1 MEHDMILSAS
11 GWRKVFA
18 ASGNGESKTK
28 EIGRTNECLCALIAK
43 TFAQYITVKTEKKS
57 PQIVVA
63 RDTRPTGAKIADII
77 IRTLLGCG
85 IKIQYLDIASAPE
98 VMAYA
103 RKLDGFLYISAS
115 HNPVGHNGIKFGL
128 NDGGVIPGTEAKKL
142 ADSFREKCSATNAKD
157 HANML
162 MNAASEKEVNQVYKN
177 SPKFKKTALEEYQRF
192 IRTVITG
199 VENTKAQDALFAQIE
214 QAVQEKPLAVVCDMN
229 GSSRAAC
236 IDRTF
241 IEANGLH
248 FTSFNDTPGDIAHA
262 IIPEPENLVY
272 CAQKMQELQGM
283 GMKDVLLGYMP
294 DCDGDRGNI
303 VYWDEEDRMAKPI
316 PAQEVFALCVLS
328 ELSFELWKREQEKHP
343 SAQPLAVAVN
353 CPTSMRIDE
362 IAHAFN
368 ASVFR
373 AEVGE
378 ANVVNLARQKRDEG
392 FCVRILGEGS
402 NGGNITHP
410 SSVRDPLAS
419 IFALVKLLTVRDTL
433 QKDSSIR
440 KGLFHLWCE
449 ESGQEDLYRSDF
461 TLRDIINSLPKYTT
475 TGVSEDRA
483 VLTVTTEDKSR
494 LKLRFQRLFQN
505 EWEKRKDELQEKY
518 GIVSYDAV
526 TTNGLTQK
534 ENTQDWCNG
543 TGGLKVRFFDA
554 DSKPVAFIWM
564 RPSGT
569 EPVFRIMCD
578 VKGDSPNQEASLL
591 EWETSLIKK
600 ADSI

>member
-1 MEHDMILSAS
+1 MILSAS

-43 TFAQYITVKTEKKS
+43 TFAQYITVQTGKKA
-57 PQIVVA
+57 PQVVIA
-63 RDTRPTGAKIADII
+63 RDTRPTGQKIADIV

-85 IKIQYLDIASAPE
+85 IKVQYLDIASAPE

-103 RKLDGFLYISAS
+103 RSLDGFLYISAS

-128 NDGGVIPGTEAKKL
+128 NDGGVIPGPEAKKL
-142 ADSFREKCSATNAKD
+142 ADSFCEKCKAPNVKDQANLLINSAAEKD
-157 HANML
+157 VA
-162 MNAASEKEVNQVYKN
+162 QVYKN
-177 SPKFKKTALEEYQRF
+177 SPKFKKAALECYNRF
-192 IRTVITG
+192 IKTVITG
-199 VENTKAQDALFAQIE
+199 TENTKAQDALFAQIE
-214 QAVQEKPLAVVCDMN
+214 KSVQEKPLAIVCDMN

-236 IDRTF
+236 IDKNF
-241 IEANGLH
+241 IEEQGLH
-248 FTSFNDTPGDIAHA
+248 FTSFNDTPGDIVHA
-262 IIPEPENLVY
+262 IIPEPENLIY

-303 VYWDEEDRMAKPI
+303 VYWNEKERTALPI
-316 PAQEVFALCVLS
+316 RAQEVFALCVLS
-328 ELSFELWKREQEKHP
+328 ELSFELWKRNQK
-343 SAQPLAVAVN
+343 QGDKKMLAVAVN

-362 IAHAFN
+362 IAHAFG
-368 ASVFR
+368 AQVFR

-378 ANVVNLARQKRDEG
+378 ANVVNLARKKREEG

-402 NGGNITHP
+402 NGGNITYP

-419 IFALVKLLTVRDTL
+419 IFALVKLLTLRDQT
-433 QKDSSIR
+433 QKDGSIQ

-449 ESGQEDLYRSDF
+449 KSGQESLYHNDF
-461 TLRDIINSLPKYTT
+461 TLSDIIASLPEYTT
-475 TGVSEDRA
+475 TGVSEERA
-483 VLTVTTEDKSR
+483 LLQVATEDKSR

-505 EWEKRKDELQEKY
+505 EWTKRKVELEEKY

-526 TTNGLTQK
+526 TTNGLTQI
-534 ENTQDWCNG
+534 ENAQDWCNG
-543 TGGLKVRFFDA
+543 SGGLKIRFFDKDQQA
-554 DSKPVAFIWM
+554 IAFIWM

-578 VKGDSPNQEASLL
+578 VKGNSPNEEASLL